1 MSIREISV
9 EDFEN
14 LSALSVY
21 VWLVTYANE
30 GMRDKISRFA
40 INEFKP
46 EKFKRIAED
55 PFKKAHVAISDEHL
69 VGVVV
74 IDIESKF
81 KDSSTF
87 GYEIETLY
95 IHPGFQRIGIG
106 RDLLSLL
113 SNTYGKISWLSTW
126 VHNKPAIKFYK
137 KNGYQ
142 IIGKA
147 EFHLLDE
154 VHVNHVFSNAF

>member
-1 MSIREISV
+1 MFIREISV

-21 VWLVTYANE
+21 VWLDTHANE

-55 PFKKAHVAISDEHL
+55 PFKKAHVVISDEHL
-69 VGVVV
+69 VGVGV
-74 IDIESKF
+74 IDLESKF
-81 KDSSTF
+81 EGSSTF

-95 IHPGFQRIGIG
+95 IHPSFQRKGVG
-106 RDLLSLL
+106 RALISSL

-147 EFHLLDE
+147 EFHLLAE
-154 VHVNHVFSNAF
+154 VHVNHVFSNA